1 MQKDINLT
9 GTNSMNDNSF
19 IDTNILIYSHSDID
33 QKKQD
38 VARSIINGDNV
49 YISTQVL
56 NEFISAFYRKF
67 KTDWDTVIQITNEAK
82 ENLLVHTNDTSTID
96 MACQIAKK
104 YQYSYYDSQII
115 AAALQ
120 CGCKTLY
127 SEDMQAEQVIE
138 NSLTI
143 VNPFK

>member
-1 MQKDINLT
+1 MK
-9 GTNSMNDNSF
+9 DNSF
-19 IDTNILIYSHSDID
+19 IDTNVLIYCHSDID

-38 VARSIINGDNV
+38 VARSIINEDNI
-49 YISTQVL
+49 YISIQVL
-56 NEFISAFYRKF
+56 NEFINAFYKKF
-67 KTDWDTVIQITNEAK
+67 KTDWDTVIQITGEAE
-82 ENLLVHTNDTSTID
+82 ENLLVHINDTSTINI
-96 MACQIAKK
+96 ACQIAKK

-127 SEDMQAEQVIE
+127 SEDMQDGQVIE

-143 VNPFK
+143 INPFK

>member
-1 MQKDINLT
+1 
-9 GTNSMNDNSF
+9 MNDNCF
-19 IDTNILIYSHSDID
+19 IDTNILVYCYTDD
-33 QKKQD
+33 EPVKQQKALGIANNTD
-38 VARSIINGDNV
+38 TF
-49 YISTQVL
+49 ISTQVL
-56 NEFISAFYRKF
+56 SELSNTLKKKF
-67 KTDWDTVIQITNEAK
+67 KLNWNNIENVISEVSTDFNVYVNK
-82 ENLLVHTNDTSTID
+82 LVTIEH
-96 MACQIAKK
+96 ACHVADK

-127 SEDMQAEQVIE
+127 SEDMQEGQVIE

>member
-1 MQKDINLT
+1 MKDNC
-9 GTNSMNDNSF
+9 F
-19 IDTNILIYSHSDID
+19 IDTNVLIYSHSDID

-38 VARSIINGDNV
+38 VARSVINTDNV

-56 NEFISAFYRKF
+56 NEFISAFSRKF
-67 KTDWDTVIQITNEAK
+67 KTDWDTVIQITNEAR
-82 ENLLVHTNDTSTID
+82 ENLLVHISDTSTID

-120 CGCKTLY
+120 CGCKILY
-127 SEDMQAEQVIE
+127 SEDMQDRQVIE
-138 NSLTI
+138 NSLKI

>member
-1 MQKDINLT
+1 MQKGINST

-56 NEFISAFYRKF
+56 NEFINAFYRKF

-82 ENLLVHTNDTSTID
+82 ENLLVHINDTSTID

-127 SEDMQAEQVIE
+127 SEDMQYGRLLKIA
-138 NSLTI
+138 
-143 VNPFK
+143 